1 MTPEE
6 IKKRVLKEAGVTG
19 ANYDTC
25 ERVYNLTVTL
35 MKSEQ
40 DKIDFNVV
48 HMSGCNQQKDY
59 CFCDLE
65 IAKHKADTPSEKLL
79 KVLWDSGIS
88 IPEAVQTK
96 EELIAWLLDRI
107 IDKDKEIALMKSQQ
121 QEEINKIV
129 VGMKSEQEKDDKI
142 IWDKAWGAGWPDG
155 LREGKH
161 KERQALLEKID
172 KVVDEWFEKYWSKIY
187 LREDAYQELK
197 QKLREA
203 IGKCVK
209 HSVV

>member
-1 MTPEE
+1 MKQEE
-6 IKKRVLKEAGVTG
+6 IRKQVLEEWQIKHYDDGESLELAEWLINRVMQ
-19 ANYDTC
+19 
-25 ERVYNLTVTL
+25 L

-107 IDKDKEIALMKSQQ
+107 TDIES
-121 QEEINKIV
+121 
-129 VGMKSEQEKDDKI
+129 
-142 IWDKAWGAGWPDG
+142 
-155 LREGKH
+155 
-161 KERQALLEKID
+161 LEK
-172 KVVDEWFEKYWSKIY
+172 KKESFYQKIELW
-187 LREDAYQELK
+187 LRTF
-197 QKLREA
+197 RN
-203 IGKCVK
+203 IR
-209 HSVV
+209 